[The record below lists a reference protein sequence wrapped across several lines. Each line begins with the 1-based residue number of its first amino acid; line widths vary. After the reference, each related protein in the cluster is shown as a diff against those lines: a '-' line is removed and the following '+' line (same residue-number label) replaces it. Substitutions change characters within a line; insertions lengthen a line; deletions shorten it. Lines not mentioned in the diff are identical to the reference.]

1 VDDPKS
7 ESFSVL
13 ARAGLKVARG
23 FLMLAIPKSTVDD
36 ASAEQRARIS
46 AVFLATA
53 PVRHGVDAS
62 YIASIEGVVRKPM
75 ASGPQ
80 ALRAAA

>member
-23 FLMLAIPKSTVDD
+23 FLMVASPKSMVDD
-36 ASAEQRARIS
+36 ASAEQRAGIS
-46 AVFLATA
+46 LVFPAMA
-53 PVRHGVDAS
+53 PAPHAVDAGH
-62 YIASIEGVVRKPM
+62 IAAVAGVVRKPM
-75 ASGPQ
+75 AGGLQ